1 MSQLRYIRATGSR
14 PARRSGAPSGRS
26 RSNCPNLGAA
36 TRPLSSQVHLYPC
49 QRPAKAAKCMRSRRR
64 IQDAIMI
71 FNSKLFSSFALVG
84 ALGLVPVTAS
94 SFAAADTTNYQ
105 ELEKFMSVYERVK
118 ANYVERVD
126 DHTLIKG
133 AIDGMLAALDPHSS
147 YAEGDEFQSL
157 KATTDGNYGGIGLS
171 VVSEDGVVKVIS
183 PTEDTP
189 AWRAGIKSG
198 DYITHVNG
206 ELLYG
211 MTSDEAVDK
220 MKGQPGTPVKI
231 TIVRPGR
238 DKPFDVALVR
248 ERIELRP
255 VKWEV
260 KDGVGYLNINTF
272 AGNVGEQTK
281 AALVAIDKATGGH
294 PIGYVVD
301 LRSNPGGLLDQA
313 VDVADDFLDSG
324 EIVSQRGRTKDDI
337 ERYYARP
344 GDMAHGLPVIV
355 LTDAGTA
362 SASEIVAGALQ
373 DHRRALIMGETSFGK
388 GSVQTVVQTGPDA
401 ALRLTTARYYTPSGR
416 SVQAGG
422 IQPDVEVPQ
431 LSDSDYKDRKV
442 VREADL
448 RRHLL
453 AQAKVED
460 KLLEADDSP
469 DPRFS
474 AKAEDLEK
482 KGIKDFQ
489 LYYAINTL
497 KRLGSPAAIASTAA
511 AKRSR

>member
-1 MSQLRYIRATGSR
+1 MTQDRL
-14 PARRSGAPSGRS
+14 PE
-26 RSNCPNLGAA
+26 
-36 TRPLSSQVHLYPC
+36 
-49 QRPAKAAKCMRSRRR
+49 
-64 IQDAIMI
+64 QDATMKI
-71 FNSKLFSSFALVG
+71 STKLISSFALVG
-84 ALGLVPVTAS
+84 ALSLVPVTAT

-118 ANYVERVD
+118 ANYVDPVD
-126 DHTLIKG
+126 DKTLIKG

-147 YAEGDEFQSL
+147 YVEASDFDQL
-157 KATTDGNYGGIGLS
+157 KATTDGNYGGLGLT
-171 VVSEDGVVKVIS
+171 VSIEDGAVKVIA

-189 AWRAGIKSG
+189 AWRAGIKAG
-198 DYITHVNG
+198 DYVTHING
-206 ELLYG
+206 ELVYG
-211 MTSDEAVDK
+211 LSLDEAVAK
-220 MKGQPGTPVKI
+220 MKGDPGSKVTL

-238 DKPFDVALVR
+238 DKPFDVNITR

-255 VKWEV
+255 VKWEI
-260 KDGVGYLNINTF
+260 KDGIGYININTF
-272 AGNVGEQTK
+272 TGNVGEQTK

-294 PIGYVVD
+294 PLGYVVD
-301 LRSNPGGLLDQA
+301 LRDNPGGLLDQA

-373 DHRRALIMGETSFGK
+373 DHRRAIIMGEKSFGK
-388 GSVQTVVQTGPDA
+388 GSVQTVVQTGPDS

-422 IQPDVEVPQ
+422 IQPDIDVPQ
-431 LSDSDYKDRKV
+431 LSDPDYKDRKV

-453 AQAKVED
+453 AQSTVDD
-460 KLLEADDSP
+460 KLLDSDDTP
-469 DPRFS
+469 DPRFMMTP
-474 AKAEDLEK
+474 AALEK
-482 KGIKDFQ
+482 QGIKDFQ
-489 LYYAINTL
+489 LYYALNTI
-497 KRLGSPAAIASTAA
+497 KRLAAPTYIASATP
-511 AKRSR
+511 AKKLR

>member
-1 MSQLRYIRATGSR
+1 
-14 PARRSGAPSGRS
+14 
-26 RSNCPNLGAA
+26 
-36 TRPLSSQVHLYPC
+36 
-49 QRPAKAAKCMRSRRR
+49 
-64 IQDAIMI
+64 
-71 FNSKLFSSFALVG
+71 
-84 ALGLVPVTAS
+84 VTAT
-94 SFAAADTTNYQ
+94 SFAATDTTNYQ

-118 ANYVERVD
+118 ANYVEPVD

-147 YAEGDEFQSL
+147 YAEGADFDQL
-157 KATTDGNYGGIGLS
+157 KTTTDGNYGGLGLT
-171 VVSEDGVVKVIS
+171 VSLEDGVVKVIA

-189 AWRAGIKSG
+189 AWRAGIKPG
-198 DYITHVNG
+198 DFITHING
-206 ELLYG
+206 EFLNDVTL
-211 MTSDEAVDK
+211 DQAVEK
-220 MKGQPGTPVKI
+220 MKGQPGTPVKL

-238 DKPFDVALVR
+238 DKPFDVTIVR

-255 VKWEV
+255 VKWEI
-260 KDGVGYLNINTF
+260 KDGVGYINIDTF
-272 AGNVGEQTK
+272 TGNVGEQVK
-281 AALVAIDKATGGH
+281 AALLGIDKATGGH

-373 DHRRALIMGETSFGK
+373 DHHRALIMGETSFGK
-388 GSVQTVVQTGPDA
+388 GSVQTVVQTGPDS

-422 IQPDVEVPQ
+422 ITPDIAVPQ
-431 LSDSDYKDRKV
+431 LSDPDYKSRIV
-442 VREADL
+442 IREADL
-448 RRHLL
+448 RNHLL
-453 AQAKVED
+453 AQKQVD
-460 KLLEADDSP
+460 QKLLETDSTP
-469 DPRFS
+469 DPRFL
-474 AKAEDLEK
+474 AKADDLK
-482 KGIKDFQ
+482 KEGIKDFQ

-497 KRLGSPAAIASTAA
+497 KRLATPKTETIAASGGAP
-511 AKRSR
+511 KKSR

>member
-1 MSQLRYIRATGSR
+1 MKRNIKLL
-14 PARRSGAPSGRS
+14 P
-26 RSNCPNLGAA
+26 
-36 TRPLSSQVHLYPC
+36 PL
-49 QRPAKAAKCMRSRRR
+49 
-64 IQDAIMI
+64 
-71 FNSKLFSSFALVG
+71 ALVG
-84 ALGLVPVTAS
+84 ALALVPVTAS

-118 ANYVERVD
+118 ANYVEPVD
-126 DHTLIKG
+126 DKTLIKG

-147 YAEGDEFQSL
+147 YAEAADFDQL
-157 KATTDGNYGGIGLS
+157 KATTDGNYGGLGLS
-171 VVSEDGVVKVIS
+171 VSIEDGAVKVIT

-189 AWRAGIKSG
+189 AWKAGIKAG
-198 DYITHVNG
+198 DYITHING
-206 ELLYG
+206 ELVYG
-211 MTSDEAVDK
+211 LTLDEAVSK
-220 MKGQPGTPVKI
+220 MRGEPGTAIKL

-238 DKPFDVALVR
+238 DKPFDVAMTR

-255 VKWEV
+255 VKWEI
-260 KDGVGYLNINTF
+260 KDRVGYININTF
-272 AGNVGEQTK
+272 TGNVAEQTK
-281 AALVAIDKATGGH
+281 AALIGIDKATGGH
-294 PIGYVVD
+294 PLGYVVD

-313 VDVADDFLDSG
+313 VDVADDFLESG
-324 EIVSQRGRTKDDI
+324 EIVSQRGRNKDDI

-388 GSVQTVVQTGPDA
+388 GSVQTVVQTGPEA

-422 IQPDVEVPQ
+422 IDPDVAVPQ
-431 LSDSDYKDRKV
+431 LSDPDYKDRKV

-453 AQAKVED
+453 AQTKVED
-460 KLLEADDSP
+460 KLLEADDNP
-469 DPRFS
+469 DPRFMMTP
-474 AKAEDLEK
+474 AALEK
-482 KGIKDFQ
+482 EGIKDFQ
-489 LYYAINTL
+489 LWYAINTI
-497 KRLGSPAAIASTAA
+497 KRLSSTLNIASAEPARATP
-511 AKRSR
+511 AKRTR

>member
-1 MSQLRYIRATGSR
+1 MKLNTKLL
-14 PARRSGAPSGRS
+14 PS
-26 RSNCPNLGAA
+26 
-36 TRPLSSQVHLYPC
+36 
-49 QRPAKAAKCMRSRRR
+49 
-64 IQDAIMI
+64 I
-71 FNSKLFSSFALVG
+71 ALVG
-84 ALGLVPVTAS
+84 ALALVPVTAS

-118 ANYVERVD
+118 ANYVDPVD

-147 YAEGDEFQSL
+147 YVEASDFDQL
-157 KATTDGNYGGIGLS
+157 KTTTDGNYGGLGLT
-171 VVSEDGVVKVIS
+171 VSIEDGAVKVIA

-189 AWRAGIKSG
+189 AWRAGIKAG
-198 DYITHVNG
+198 DYITHING

-211 MTSDEAVDK
+211 LSLDEAVAK
-220 MKGQPGTPVKI
+220 MKGDPGTSVKL
-231 TIVRPGR
+231 TLVRPGR
-238 DKPFDVALVR
+238 DKPIDVSIVR

-255 VKWEV
+255 VKWEI
-260 KDGVGYLNINTF
+260 KEGVGYININTF
-272 AGNVGEQTK
+272 TGNVGDQTK

-294 PIGYVVD
+294 PLGYVVD

-344 GDMAHGLPVIV
+344 GDLAHGLPVVV

-373 DHRRALIMGETSFGK
+373 DHRRAIIMGEKSFGK
-388 GSVQTVVQTGPDA
+388 GSVQTVVQTGPSS

-422 IQPDVEVPQ
+422 IEPDIPVPQ
-431 LSDSDYKDRKV
+431 LSDPDYKDRKV
-442 VREADL
+442 VREVDL

-453 AQAKVED
+453 AQSTVED
-460 KLLEADDSP
+460 KLLEADDTP
-469 DPRFS
+469 DPRFMMTPAS
-474 AKAEDLEK
+474 LEK
-482 KGIKDFQ
+482 QGIKDFQ
-489 LYYAINTL
+489 LYYALNTI
-497 KRLGSPAAIASTAA
+497 KRLAAPTYIASAGP
-511 AKRSR
+511 KKSR

>member
-1 MSQLRYIRATGSR
+1 MKFNAKLL
-14 PARRSGAPSGRS
+14 P
-26 RSNCPNLGAA
+26 
-36 TRPLSSQVHLYPC
+36 PL
-49 QRPAKAAKCMRSRRR
+49 
-64 IQDAIMI
+64 
-71 FNSKLFSSFALVG
+71 ALVG
-84 ALGLVPVTAS
+84 ALALVPVTAS

-118 ANYVERVD
+118 ANYVEKVD

-147 YAEGDEFQSL
+147 YVEGADFDQL
-157 KATTDGNYGGIGLS
+157 KTTTDGNYGGLGLT
-171 VVSEDGVVKVIS
+171 VSMEDGVVKVIA

-189 AWRAGIKSG
+189 AWRAGVKSG
-198 DYITHVNG
+198 DYITHING
-206 ELLYG
+206 EFMNGITL
-211 MTSDEAVDK
+211 DQAVEK
-220 MKGQPGTPVKI
+220 MKGAPGTPVKI

-238 DKPFDVALVR
+238 DKPLDLTIVR

-255 VKWEV
+255 VKWEI
-260 KDGVGYLNINTF
+260 KEGVGYINIDTF
-272 AGNVGEQTK
+272 TGNVGEQVK
-281 AALVAIDKATGGH
+281 SALLSIDKATGGH

-313 VDVADDFLDSG
+313 VDVADDFLESG
-324 EIVSQRGRTKDDI
+324 EVVSQRGRTKDDI

-373 DHRRALIMGETSFGK
+373 DHRRALIMGEKSFGK

-422 IQPDVEVPQ
+422 IQPDIEVPQ
-431 LSDSDYKDRKV
+431 LTDPDYKNRRFI
-442 VREADL
+442 READL
-448 RRHLL
+448 RKHLL
-453 AQAKVED
+453 AQAKVDD
-460 KLLEADDSP
+460 KLLETDTTP

-474 AKAEDLEK
+474 AKAEDLK
-482 KGIKDFQ
+482 KQGIKDFQ
-489 LYYAINTL
+489 LHYALNTL
-497 KRLGSPAAIASTAA
+497 KRLAGQAPANVAGGSAS
-511 AKRSR
+511 KKSR